1 MITEKHSYNLIV
13 TPRLMWVV
21 MRECSSIM
29 DEDKINVRI
38 DVNSLGF
45 VGTLA
50 VKNEESMKFMK
61 KLGPLSVLR

>member
-21 MRECSSIM
+21 MRECSSIT
-29 DEDKINVRI
+29 DEDDINVRI